1 MQAVAHLILL
11 MYFVRSASEHT
22 ESVFFG
28 VRVVFVFR
36 TYSTKFGSSGVVV
49 VLCFWYTTVPDLVQF
64 STKFILL
71 VS

>member
-1 MQAVAHLILL
+1 MQAIAHLILL
-11 MYFVRSASEHT
+11 MYFAQSASEHT
-22 ESVFFG
+22 ESVFSSVKVEFAFG
-28 VRVVFVFR
+28 
-36 TYSTKFGSSGVVV
+36 TYSTNFGTSGVVV